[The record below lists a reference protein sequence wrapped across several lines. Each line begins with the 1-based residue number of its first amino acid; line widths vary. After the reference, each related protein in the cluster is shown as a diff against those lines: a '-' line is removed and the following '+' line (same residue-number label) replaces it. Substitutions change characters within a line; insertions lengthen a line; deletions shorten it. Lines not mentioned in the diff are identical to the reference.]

1 MKKWHSILL
10 AAVGLVG
17 VGFVYTHRQQLGLSH
32 TPVVSTDDSR
42 GSTELGGASGDT
54 GRPANIVWQ
63 KVDRSA
69 DGFRVEM
76 PTNQNQIQ
84 VPAYNE
90 SGSTDEV
97 NMIFSNPDAE
107 TTFSV
112 AWEDNPPVARVNKQI
127 PQRTL
132 EMARDGAVERTQTTL
147 VSESANTTQGFPGRE
162 FTAKNSGGG
171 VLSSRLIFAGSR
183 LYMLTASF
191 PSAGARR
198 DKDVSRFFNSFA
210 MTTAAKVPG
219 NAGSGQSAKND

>member
-1 MKKWHSILL
+1 VLGIGY
-10 AAVGLVG
+10 AYV
-17 VGFVYTHRQQLGLSH
+17 HRQGLGLTGQH
-32 TPVVSTDDSR
+32 AIGTDDNR
-42 GSTELGGASGDT
+42 DNTEPTAET
-54 GRPANIVWQ
+54 GHPANIVWQ
-63 KVDRSA
+63 TVDRSQ

-76 PTNQNQIQ
+76 PANQSQIQ

-90 SGSTDEV
+90 AGSTDQV
-97 NMIFSNPDAE
+97 NMVFSNPDAE

-112 AWEDNPPVARVNKQI
+112 AWEDNPPVARVN
-127 PQRTL
+127 RDVAEGTL